1 MAQNRDAP
9 AYQEYAASVMAKTQ
23 YRVLSLSERGLLYT
37 LKLECWVNREMPSDP
52 ATLARVLGFD
62 AADVA
67 AALPQVLPFFAIEGP
82 ALTCPE
88 LDDYRAHIDG
98 RREKLSEAGK
108 KGAAKTNNKHQGTEA
123 ATPTATPRPGRGPLV
138 KPSQAKPS
146 QVQSSS
152 IPVLTEKP
160 SDTAWLNEYEQH
172 SRGF

>member
-1 MAQNRDAP
+1 MQP
-9 AYQEYAASVMAKTQ
+9 ASAAKTQ

-98 RREKLSEAGK
+98 RREALRSWQ
-108 KGAAKTNNKHQGTEA
+108 KGAAKQQAPRNGGGHPDSHP
-123 ATPTATPRPGRGPLV
+123 ATWTRPL
-138 KPSQAKPS
+138 SQSFQSSKAKPS
-146 QVQSSS
+146 SNK
-152 IPVLTEKP
+152 LNTCLDGKP

-172 SRGF
+172 SRVSRHGARLKR

>member
-37 LKLECWVNREMPSDP
+37 LKLECWVNRQMPADP

-62 AADVA
+62 VAEVA
-67 AALPQVLPFFAIEGP
+67 AALPQVLPFFAIDGP
-82 ALTCPE
+82 ALSCPE

-108 KGAAKTNNKHQGTEA
+108 KGAAKTNNKHQAINA
-123 ATPTATPRPGRGPLV
+123 ATPTATPQPGRGPLV

-146 QVQSSS
+146 QVQNSQTT
-152 IPVLTEKP
+152 VLMEKP
-160 SDTAWLNEYEQH
+160 SNDAWLNEYEHH